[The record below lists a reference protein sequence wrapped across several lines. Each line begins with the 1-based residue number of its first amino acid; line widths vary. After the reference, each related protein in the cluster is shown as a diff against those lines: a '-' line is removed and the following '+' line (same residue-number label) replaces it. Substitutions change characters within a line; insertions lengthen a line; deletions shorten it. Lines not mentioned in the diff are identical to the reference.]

1 MTNAPLCSR
10 CGMRIWATDAPFAHT
25 NCDEQQE
32 TWLTDEE
39 HAEKA
44 ERIKAYERKK
54 LGQPLKNLI
63 IGKVTI

>member
-1 MTNAPLCSR
+1 
-10 CGMRIWATDAPFAHT
+10 MRIWATDAPFAHT

-39 HAEKA
+39 RAEKA

-54 LGQPLKNLI
+54 YSATVESVLEQINNFHAQFERKS
-63 IGKVTI
+63 